1 MGLIIQLIRPFL
13 DNIERELST
22 MKTIQDIII
31 LQFLIFNLF
40 SLKCFIRSK

>member
-13 DNIERELST
+13 DNIKRELNT
-22 MKTIQDIII
+22 MKTVQDLII

-40 SLKCFIRSK
+40 SLKYFIRSK